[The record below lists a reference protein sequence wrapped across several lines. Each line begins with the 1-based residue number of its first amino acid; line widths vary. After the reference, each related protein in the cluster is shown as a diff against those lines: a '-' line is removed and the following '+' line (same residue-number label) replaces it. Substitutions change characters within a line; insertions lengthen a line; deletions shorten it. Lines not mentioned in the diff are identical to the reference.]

1 MKCPICRQAIEESFS
16 RAIEHQGAH
25 ALPQYHVH
33 INRQSSRIMAA
44 APGPEAI
51 AAESANTVGE
61 TAASAGPDASAAEP
75 TAPPAEA
82 APVDSVD
89 GAPVPQNLK
98 PLNP

>member
-1 MKCPICRQAIEESFS
+1 
-16 RAIEHQGAH
+16 
-25 ALPQYHVH
+25 
-33 INRQSSRIMAA
+33 MAA

-82 APVDSVD
+82 APVDSVN
-89 GAPVPQNLK
+89 GAPEAEAEAPVDPAEGAPARTDDPDDL
-98 PLNP
+98 